1 MGKNM
6 NTSSLSMSA
15 PKGYIV
21 IRGFPSAVIRSF
33 IFFALALTVSACASS
48 EGDERF
54 STAEQIKKQDIETCP
69 VNRWQLNQDLR
80 KRMEDPSQDGL
91 VLAIS
96 LGEAGFLLNEVVRD
110 GSASTRAKEFAT
122 DARRYF
128 EEKDLAVRI
137 AVGSSAAGKIPR
149 RGSIKTR
156 TLHAIAA
163 ELNARE
169 KIASE
174 INITIDANETSISS
188 GSRTSVSEASRS
200 QSAQI
205 LMGATEIA
213 SFESWKNDDYQVA
226 SVIAWSPGMEL
237 NTRATLLGC
246 AKSFESI
253 RSNITIDNLYS
264 DFTGLPQ
271 GGRILIDNNGRVIF
285 LATGIYPVSASAA
298 QLELSQKLSENIA
311 TANLLT
317 GILGP
322 IYAVSS
328 SQISGSFEDNG
339 SVYLANKLDRG
350 VHALIEGVRLPG
362 VRTLKEKVI
371 QDPFSGETYFITLVG
386 LAPDSSET
394 VRNAVSK
401 LLETR
406 VAKGKRLLESPP
418 TYLDTFSMSQ

>member
-1 MGKNM
+1 M
-6 NTSSLSMSA
+6 
-15 PKGYIV
+15 
-21 IRGFPSAVIRSF
+21 IRGFPSNVIRSF
-33 IFFALALTVSACASS
+33 IFVALALTVSACASS

-54 STAEQIKKQDIETCP
+54 LTAEQIKKQDIETCP
-69 VNRWQLNQDLR
+69 VNRWQLNLDLR

-91 VLAIS
+91 VSAIS
-96 LGEAGFLLNEVVRD
+96 LGEVGFLLNEVVRD
-110 GSASTRAKEFAT
+110 GSASARAKEFAT

-137 AVGSSAAGKIPR
+137 AFGSSAAGKIPR

-163 ELNARE
+163 ELNARK

-188 GSRTSVSEASRS
+188 GSRTSVSEASRT

-271 GGRILIDNNGRVIF
+271 GARILIDNNGRVIF